1 MKYLILYKVKLIN
14 QAKKNI
20 MGCIK
25 IDKRLQKS
33 EGLAEFINF
42 LFEFD
47 RIKIPKLGL
56 FEILLADL
64 RPGLDDDFISNDI
77 ISKFEKIGIP
87 TGPLEGGRPNVM
99 EEYTKILVSSMVDS
113 IQNDMRVDVAVSE
126 NLPIQA
132 TGANAGGPI
141 QVFGTSILPH
151 QATGIAV

>member
-1 MKYLILYKVKLIN
+1 
-14 QAKKNI
+14 

-33 EGLAEFINF
+33 EGLSEFINF

-64 RPGLDDDFISNDI
+64 RPGLDEDFIASDI

-87 TGPLEGGRPNVM
+87 SGPLEGGRPNVM
-99 EEYTKILVSSMVDS
+99 EEYTKVLTSSFVDS
-113 IQNDMRVDVAVSE
+113 IQNDMRVDVAVSPGV
-126 NLPIQA
+126 PITA
-132 TGANAGGPI
+132 VGGNAGGPI
-141 QVFGTSILPH
+141 TVLGASTSPH
-151 QATGIAV
+151 KATGVAV

>member
-1 MKYLILYKVKLIN
+1 
-14 QAKKNI
+14 

-33 EGLAEFINF
+33 EEVSEFINF

-47 RIKIPKLGL
+47 RIKIPKLSL

-64 RPGLDDDFISNDI
+64 RPGLDADFIANDI

-87 TGPLEGGRPNVM
+87 SGPLEGGRPNVM
-99 EEYTKILVSSMVDS
+99 EGFVRLFTGSYTDS
-113 IQNDMRVDVAVSE
+113 IQSDMRVDVAVKPGLFVTTNVPS
-126 NLPIQA
+126 P
-132 TGANAGGPI
+132 TGIIPVPGQSSG
-141 QVFGTSILPH
+141 PH

>member
-1 MKYLILYKVKLIN
+1 
-14 QAKKNI
+14 

-33 EGLAEFINF
+33 EGLSEFINF

-64 RPGLDDDFISNDI
+64 RPGLDDDFIANDI

-87 TGPLEGGRPNVM
+87 SGPLEGGRPNVM
-99 EEYTKILVSSMVDS
+99 EEFTKVLTKSFVDS

-126 NLPIQA
+126 NLPIRA
-132 TGANAGGPI
+132 TGVNAGGPI
-141 QVFGTSILPH
+141 EVVGASLFPH
-151 QATGIAV
+151 KATGVAV

>member
-1 MKYLILYKVKLIN
+1 
-14 QAKKNI
+14 

-47 RIKIPKLGL
+47 RVKIPKLSL
-56 FEILLADL
+56 FEILLSDL

-87 TGPLEGGRPNVM
+87 PGPLEGGRPNVM
-99 EEYTKILVSSMVDS
+99 EEYTKVVCNSIVDS
-113 IQNDMRVDVAVSE
+113 IQNDMRVDVAVKRGMQIIS
-126 NLPIQA
+126 
-132 TGANAGGPI
+132 TGTGPTGPI
-141 QVFGTSILPH
+141 TAFGQNIAPH
-151 QATGIAV
+151 PGSGVAV

>member
-1 MKYLILYKVKLIN
+1 
-14 QAKKNI
+14 

-33 EGLAEFINF
+33 EGLSEFINF

-64 RPGLDDDFISNDI
+64 RPGLDEDFIASDI

-99 EEYTKILVSSMVDS
+99 EEYTKVLTNSFVDA
-113 IQNDMRVDVAVSE
+113 IQNDMRVDVAVTG

-132 TGANAGGPI
+132 TGGNAGGPI
-141 QVFGTSILPH
+141 QVFGTSLGPH
-151 QATGIAV
+151 KAIGVAV

>member
-1 MKYLILYKVKLIN
+1 
-14 QAKKNI
+14 

-47 RIKIPKLGL
+47 RVKIPRLGL

-64 RPGLDDDFISNDI
+64 RPGLDEDFISNDV

-87 TGPLEGGRPNVM
+87 SGPLEGGRPNVM
-99 EEYTKILVSSMVDS
+99 EEYTKVLVSSVVDS
-113 IQNDMRVDVAVSE
+113 IQNDMRVDVAVRQGI
-126 NLPIQA
+126 PIQA
-132 TGANAGGPI
+132 TGANAGGPV
-141 QVFGTSILPH
+141 QVFGTSFSPH
-151 QATGIAV
+151 KATGVAV